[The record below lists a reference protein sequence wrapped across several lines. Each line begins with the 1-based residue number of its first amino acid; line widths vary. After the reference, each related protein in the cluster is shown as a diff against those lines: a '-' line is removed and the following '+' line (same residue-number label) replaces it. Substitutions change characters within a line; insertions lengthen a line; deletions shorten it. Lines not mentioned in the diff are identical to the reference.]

1 MSFPQQSRSDIA
13 AAEANQRRRGLDQRA
28 NADSGRDP
36 GRGVS
41 PHRDGVVGKL
51 RAWLRGL
58 LPR

>member
-13 AAEANQRRRGLDQRA
+13 AAEANQRRRELDKRA
-28 NADSGRDP
+28 YVDGSRDA

-41 PHRDGVVGKL
+41 PQTGLVGKF